1 MCSLSR
7 YVVIG
12 GFTAMAAATAA
23 GSDVV
28 GLLAGAVAVAL
39 TMAATRRWP
48 GLGGSCALPPPDT
61 GADATDD
68 PRTAEDATVTLR

>member
-39 TMAATRRWP
+39 TMAAAP
-48 GLGGSCALPPPDT
+48 LAGLGGSCALPPPDT